1 VQNIILASSSP
12 RRKELMDMLGL
23 PYVVESSSAEETLPE
38 GIVPAEAVEML
49 ALRKAAD
56 VSEMNGEALV
66 IGADTIVAVDNM
78 ILGKPVDEKDALRM
92 LLLLQGRRHQVY
104 TGVALIDGSTG
115 RRHVSHEITE
125 VEFRTVS
132 KEEALGYVGTGESE
146 GKAGAYA
153 IQGLASV
160 FIRRIEGDFF
170 NVVGLPVYRLCRMLE
185 EYGIRV
191 F

>member
-1 VQNIILASSSP
+1 MQNIILASSSP